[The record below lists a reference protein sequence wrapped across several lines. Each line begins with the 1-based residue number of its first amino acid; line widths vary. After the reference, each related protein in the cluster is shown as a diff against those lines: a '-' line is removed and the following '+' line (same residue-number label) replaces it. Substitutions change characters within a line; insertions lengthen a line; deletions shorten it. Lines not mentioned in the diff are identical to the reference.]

1 MAQAISWPNFGLA
14 YLVARASILQNVYLL
29 LPRDFVRKLLKLENS
44 TLTPSDQFTGEEL
57 EVLRKFSMRKYV
69 KKDKVAGKTFFHDLN
84 AQTRKLLLKGLRNL

>member
-1 MAQAISWPNFGLA
+1 M
-14 YLVARASILQNVYLL
+14 YEDKNVYLL

-44 TLTPSDQFTGEEL
+44 ILTPSDQFGEQEL
-57 EVLRKFSMRKYV
+57 EILRKFSMRKYV